1 MDVGSNYRLIPE
13 LYPRMGFL
21 DFRTGSDC
29 GEVSVVEGWGC
40 FGDGTGVNET
50 TSHLSNPPRISRLT
64 LGSGDNTGLGS
75 CRERSVNCR

>member
-1 MDVGSNYRLIPE
+1 MDMGRIHRLIPE
-13 LYPRMGFL
+13 RYIRMGFL
-21 DFRTGSDC
+21 YFRTGSVF

-40 FGDGTGVNET
+40 FGDGFGVNET